1 MKYQNVDSAVIS
13 VRTLTVYAISFVV
26 SLIYCIGVILIYPD
40 EMWTGLLLMF
50 LWVLVDPINTLVILL
65 SYLLKIYR
73 PMLLSFK
80 QVFAEVLLF
89 HVILTLHNYFPISI
103 LVCYLSPLISII
115 IVAIVSSLLNKIFRR
130 CHVSPR

>member
-26 SLIYCIGVILIYPD
+26 SLIYCIAVMLIYPD

-80 QVFAEVLLF
+80 QVFVEVLLF

-115 IVAIVSSLLNKIFRR
+115 IVAIVSTLFNKIIRL
-130 CHVSPR
+130 HHINH